1 MDDRC
6 VGSFISLPYDERKEM
21 EQRRH
26 GMERILE
33 VEHMF
38 GLIKLLMLG
47 WR

>member
-1 MDDRC
+1 MGR
-6 VGSFISLPYDERKEM
+6 FISLPYDERKEM

-26 GMERILE
+26 GDGMERILE
-33 VEHMF
+33 VERMF